1 MKILFLC
8 SSNINRSKTAETFFR
23 EHYPQHTF
31 ASAGLNEKSCRDNGT
46 VFATESMLEAADRI
60 FVMEDK
66 HLWWIVNATG
76 NRFAHKLANLEIPDI
91 YRYMD
96 EALLEVLRRKRN
108 EILYDSESP
117 HGQEEPDSENDPVL

>member
-1 MKILFLC
+1 MNILFLC

-23 EHYPQHTF
+23 ELYPQHTF
-31 ASAGLNEKSCRDNGT
+31 ASAGLNEKSCRDNNT
-46 VFATESMLEAADRI
+46 TFATESMLEKADRI

-76 NRFAHKLANLEIPDI
+76 NRFALKLVNLEIPDV

-96 EALLEVLRRKRN
+96 ESLLDVLRIKMKDH
-108 EILYDSESP
+108 LHTD
-117 HGQEEPDSENDPVL
+117 Q